1 VRLVIGATE
10 GAPLVMAKT
19 AASCAQGASREQVAA
34 VLHEELAAS
43 GRDFSPVKLHLH
55 RTTALR
61 ALQQAGLS

>member
-1 VRLVIGATE
+1 
-10 GAPLVMAKT
+10 
-19 AASCAQGASREQVAA
+19 
-34 VLHEELAAS
+34 LHEELAAS